1 MIDYTTYG
9 SLDDANTY
17 FQNKLH
23 NYAWVNASPTQQQA
37 ALLAATRTIDSLA
50 FKGYKAS
57 TWALLSTYN
66 PIPTLDMVTT
76 NIQPA
81 VQIGPDI
88 AIQLPTPAQVYAAE
102 AAQVHEFPRGT
113 DTAVP
118 DDIVRACYEIAYSL
132 LDGKDPEIELE
143 NLGVESHG
151 YSSVRTSYSRTH
163 VPVEHIVN
171 LVPSAIAWRILRPFL
186 RDDQA
191 VKLSRV
197 S

>member
-9 SLDDANTY
+9 SLSDANTY

-23 NYAWVNASPTQQQA
+23 ADAWVTATPTQQQA
-37 ALLAATRTIDSLA
+37 ALIEATRCIDSLSY
-50 FKGYKAS
+50 KGYKAS
-57 TWALLSTYN
+57 TWALLSQYN
-66 PIPTLDMVTT
+66 PVPTLDMVTT
-76 NIQPA
+76 NIQPG
-81 VQIGPDI
+81 VQIGPDL
-88 AIQLPTPAQVYAAE
+88 AIQLPTPAQVYAAD

-113 DTAVP
+113 DTVVP
-118 DDIVRACYEIAYSL
+118 DAIVMACYEIAYSL

-171 LVPSAIAWRILRPFL
+171 LVPSAIAWRLLRPFL

-191 VKLSRV
+191 VKLARV